1 MAHQRL
7 FVVSNKR
14 TFGLTE
20 SEVLSIVHRGLKA
33 MINFENR
40 FAAKTKSEDFTKEN
54 SATIEEIEEEIENVE
69 ND

>member
-20 SEVLSIVHRGLKA
+20 SEILSTVHRGLKA

-40 FAAKTKSEDFTKEN
+40 FAAKTKSEQNVVTEN
-54 SATIEEIEEEIENVE
+54 EDIMIINLQLK
-69 ND
+69 

>member
-20 SEVLSIVHRGLKA
+20 SEILSTVHRGLKA

-40 FAAKTKSEDFTKEN
+40 FAAKTKSEQNVATEN
-54 SATIEEIEEEIENVE
+54 EDIIEEEIENVE